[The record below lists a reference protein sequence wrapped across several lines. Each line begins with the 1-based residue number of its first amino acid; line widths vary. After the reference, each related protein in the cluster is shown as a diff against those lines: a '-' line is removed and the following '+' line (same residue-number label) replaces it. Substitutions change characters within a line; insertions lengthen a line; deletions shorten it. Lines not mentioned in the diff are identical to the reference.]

1 MIHSQEIHT
10 EIKLSRSVVD
20 ALNNLRPEPKPSA
33 IEIIR
38 EIIKIHEELA
48 KKEGKE
54 LINKV
59 ILDATS
65 EEPSVDPITVSV
77 TLGQRKE
84 VGEWIKELS
93 SLYVKEKDKVPQLH
107 VRLFIIGLCLT
118 DYLSIHSISQLYF
131 DISFLPNFF
140 NVAFHSDFISCCST
154 VIPIEEKLFNSSLNS
169 VQCRP

>member
-1 MIHSQEIHT
+1 
-10 EIKLSRSVVD
+10 L
-20 ALNNLRPEPKPSA
+20 LRPEPKPSA

-93 SLYVKEKDKVPQLH
+93 SLYVKERDKVPQLH

-118 DYLSIHSISQLYF
+118 DLNTSIKLHANKFFEKIRDDVKETIY
-131 DISFLPNFF
+131 PNLLTEKRPQTL
-140 NVAFHSDFISCCST
+140 AQFI
-154 VIPIEEKLFNSSLNS
+154 
-169 VQCRP
+169 

>member
-1 MIHSQEIHT
+1 LIHSQEIHT

-20 ALNNLRPEPKPSA
+20 ALNNLRSEPKPSA

-93 SLYVKEKDKVPQLH
+93 SLYVKERDKVPQLH

-118 DYLSIHSISQLYF
+118 DLNTSIKLRANKFFEKIRDDVKETIY
-131 DISFLPNFF
+131 PNLLTEKRPQTL
-140 NVAFHSDFISCCST
+140 AQFI
-154 VIPIEEKLFNSSLNS
+154 
-169 VQCRP
+169 

>member
-1 MIHSQEIHT
+1 
-10 EIKLSRSVVD
+10 VD

-84 VGEWIKELS
+84 VGEWIKEQ
-93 SLYVKEKDKVPQLH
+93 K
-107 VRLFIIGLCLT
+107 F
-118 DYLSIHSISQLYF
+118 
-131 DISFLPNFF
+131 
-140 NVAFHSDFISCCST
+140 
-154 VIPIEEKLFNSSLNS
+154 PI
-169 VQCRP
+169 C